1 MAKKALGRGLGA
13 FFPEY
18 EDEAKG
24 SNGQGA
30 QKETTAKYG
39 DKRGGNSG
47 GNSGDNS
54 GGNRKQSQS
63 QTTTANTKTAIPI
76 EPADRVHRVLQVP
89 LNSIR
94 ANPDQPRQD
103 FPEDSLADLAAS
115 ITLHGLI
122 QPITVRALGEQ
133 KYELISG
140 ERRLRA
146 SKLAGLTDIP
156 AYIREINDQQRMAM
170 ALVENIQREQ
180 LNPIDEA
187 LGYERLMQEC
197 DFTQEQVS
205 TQVGKSRSAV
215 ANMLRLLSLPPV
227 VQTALK
233 EGKVSMGHARALIL
247 LKNETIMATAIQKI
261 SEEGWSVRDV
271 EAWAKTQEKKR
282 QLQPTT
288 KATKLSPFA
297 QEFEKKCSS
306 AFGTRV
312 KLRPKKQGG
321 VVRIEYYNDEDL
333 ERMLEA
339 LRFESS

>member
-13 FFPEY
+13 FFPDY
-18 EDEAKG
+18 EAGEKGAKG
-24 SNGQGA
+24 TGVKKQTSDTPKKTSANVGSNNTGSTNPP
-30 QKETTAKYG
+30 KTT
-39 DKRGGNSG
+39 NSP
-47 GNSGDNS
+47 
-54 GGNRKQSQS
+54 K
-63 QTTTANTKTAIPI
+63 TKTAIPI
-76 EPADRVHRVLQVP
+76 EPADRVLSVLHVP
-89 LNSIR
+89 LGSIR
-94 ANPDQPRQD
+94 ANPDQPRKE
-103 FPEDSLADLAAS
+103 FPEESLADLAAS

-133 KYELISG
+133 KYELVSG

-146 SKLAGLTDIP
+146 SKLAGLKEIP
-156 AYIREINDQQRMAM
+156 AYIREITDQQRMAM

-197 DFTQEQVS
+197 GLTQEQVS

-215 ANMLRLLSLPPV
+215 ANMLRLLSLPPI

-247 LKNETIMATAIQKI
+247 LKDEKVMASAIDKI
-261 SEEGWSVRDV
+261 AKEGWSVREV

-282 QLQPTT
+282 QLQPTL
-288 KATKLSPFA
+288 KQSKLTPFA
-297 QEFEKKCSS
+297 QEFEKQFSS
-306 AFGTRV
+306 VFGTRV

-339 LRFESS
+339 LRLESS

>member
-13 FFPEY
+13 FFPDY
-18 EDEAKG
+18 EDEKKGPKGKGAENQTSNKSSAKSKG
-24 SNGQGA
+24 SHSKIDSSSA
-30 QKETTAKYG
+30 KTAKSTSSP
-39 DKRGGNSG
+39 K
-47 GNSGDNS
+47 
-54 GGNRKQSQS
+54 
-63 QTTTANTKTAIPI
+63 TKTAIPI
-76 EPADRVHRVLQVP
+76 EPSDRVHSVLHVP
-89 LNSIR
+89 LGSIR
-94 ANPDQPRQD
+94 ANPDQPRKE

-146 SKLAGLTDIP
+146 SKLAGLSDIP

-197 DFTQEQVS
+197 GFTQEQVS

-247 LKNETIMATAIQKI
+247 LKNEDVMATVIEKI
-261 SEEGWSVRDV
+261 AEEGWSVREV

-282 QLQPTT
+282 QLQPTL
-288 KATKLSPFA
+288 KQSKLSPFA
-297 QEFEKKCSS
+297 QAFEKQFST

-321 VVRIEYYNDEDL
+321 VVRIEYYSDEDL

-339 LRFESS
+339 LRIESS

>member
-13 FFPEY
+13 FFPDY
-18 EDEAKG
+18 EDERVG
-24 SNGQGA
+24 SKTSQNDNQGVGESGPDEA
-30 QKETTAKYG
+30 TSSGSATTKASNNPSKS
-39 DKRGGNSG
+39 KAFSTV
-47 GNSGDNS
+47 
-54 GGNRKQSQS
+54 K
-63 QTTTANTKTAIPI
+63 TKTAIPI
-76 EPADRVHRVLQVP
+76 EPSDRVHTVLHVP
-89 LNSIR
+89 IGSIR
-94 ANPDQPRQD
+94 ANPDQPRRE
-103 FPEDSLADLAAS
+103 FPEQSLAELASS
-115 ITLHGLI
+115 ISLHGLI
-122 QPITVRALGEQ
+122 QPITVRALGDQ

-146 SKLAGLTDIP
+146 SKLAGLTEIP
-156 AYIREINDQQRMAM
+156 AYIREITDQQRMAM

-187 LGYERLMQEC
+187 LGYERLMKEC
-197 DFTQEQVS
+197 NFTQEQVS

-233 EGKVSMGHARALIL
+233 EGKISMGHARALIL
-247 LKNETIMATAIQKI
+247 LKNEEVMSSVIDKI
-261 SEEGWSVRDV
+261 SKDGWSVREI

-282 QLQPTT
+282 QFQTT
-288 KATKLSPFA
+288 VKKSALSPFA
-297 QEFEKKCSS
+297 QEFEKQFSS

-312 KLRPKKQGG
+312 TLRPKKEGG

-339 LRFESS
+339 LRIESL

>member
-13 FFPEY
+13 FFPDY
-18 EDEAKG
+18 EDGGKGAKG
-24 SNGQGA
+24 TGVKKKASDTPKKTSA
-30 QKETTAKYG
+30 II
-39 DKRGGNSG
+39 
-47 GNSGDNS
+47 DNAHTDS
-54 GGNRKQSQS
+54 
-63 QTTTANTKTAIPI
+63 ANPPEATNLPKTKTAIPI
-76 EPADRVHRVLQVP
+76 EPADRVLSVLHVP
-89 LNSIR
+89 LGSIR
-94 ANPDQPRQD
+94 ANPDQPRKE
-103 FPEDSLADLAAS
+103 FPEESLAELAAS

-133 KYELISG
+133 KYELVSG

-146 SKLAGLTDIP
+146 SKLAGLTEIP
-156 AYIREINDQQRMAM
+156 AYIREITDQQRMAM

-197 DFTQEQVS
+197 GLTQEQVS

-215 ANMLRLLSLPPV
+215 ANMLRLLSLPPI

-247 LKNETIMATAIQKI
+247 LKDEKVMASAIEKI
-261 SEEGWSVRDV
+261 ATEGWSVREV

-282 QLQPTT
+282 QLQPTL
-288 KATKLSPFA
+288 KQSKLTPFA
-297 QEFEKKCSS
+297 QEFEKQFSS
-306 AFGTRV
+306 VFGTRV

-339 LRFESS
+339 LRLESS

>member
-18 EDEAKG
+18 EDERTG
-24 SNGQGA
+24 SNSSRNKGQGSRESGLDKA
-30 QKETTAKYG
+30 TSSRSDTASDSSVGAISTVK
-39 DKRGGNSG
+39 
-47 GNSGDNS
+47 
-54 GGNRKQSQS
+54 
-63 QTTTANTKTAIPI
+63 TKTAIPI
-76 EPADRVHRVLQVP
+76 EPSDRVHTVLHVP
-89 LNSIR
+89 VGSIR
-94 ANPDQPRQD
+94 ANPDQPRRE
-103 FPEDSLADLAAS
+103 FPEQSLADLAAS
-115 ITLHGLI
+115 ISLHGLI
-122 QPITVRALGEQ
+122 QPITVRALGDQ

-146 SKLAGLTDIP
+146 SKLAGLTEIP
-156 AYIREINDQQRMAM
+156 AYIREITDQQRMAM

-187 LGYERLMQEC
+187 LGYERLMKEC

-233 EGKVSMGHARALIL
+233 EGKISMGHARALIM
-247 LKNETIMATAIQKI
+247 LKNEQMMASIIDKI
-261 SEEGWSVRDV
+261 SEEGWSVREI

-282 QLQPTT
+282 QFQPTVKKST
-288 KATKLSPFA
+288 LSPFA
-297 QEFEKKCSS
+297 QEFEKQFSS

-312 KLRPKKQGG
+312 TLRPKKEGG
-321 VVRIEYYNDEDL
+321 VVRIEYYSEEDL

-339 LRFESS
+339 LRIESS

>member
-13 FFPEY
+13 FFPDY
-18 EDEAKG
+18 EDEKKG
-24 SNGQGA
+24 SKSKKAEKLTSDQHSSKTA
-30 QKETTAKYG
+30 DAKTADAKTAKSTSSL
-39 DKRGGNSG
+39 K
-47 GNSGDNS
+47 
-54 GGNRKQSQS
+54 
-63 QTTTANTKTAIPI
+63 TKTAIPI
-76 EPADRVHRVLQVP
+76 EPIDRVHSVLHVP
-89 LNSIR
+89 LGSIR
-94 ANPDQPRQD
+94 ANPDQPRKE

-146 SKLAGLTDIP
+146 SKLAGLAEIP

-197 DFTQEQVS
+197 GFTQEQVS
-205 TQVGKSRSAV
+205 IQVGKSRSAV

-247 LKNETIMATAIQKI
+247 LKNEEVMASVIEKI
-261 SEEGWSVRDV
+261 FEEGWSVREV

-282 QLQPTT
+282 QLQPTV
-288 KATKLSPFA
+288 KQSKLTPFA
-297 QEFEKKCSS
+297 QAFEKQFST

-321 VVRIEYYNDEDL
+321 VVRIEYYSDEDL

-339 LRFESS
+339 LRIESS